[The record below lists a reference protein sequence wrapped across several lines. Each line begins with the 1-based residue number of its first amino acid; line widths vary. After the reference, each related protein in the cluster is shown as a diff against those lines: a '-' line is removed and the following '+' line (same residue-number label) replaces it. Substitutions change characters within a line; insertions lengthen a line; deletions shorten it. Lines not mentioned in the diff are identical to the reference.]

1 MRNQILYKRLS
12 FILLIV
18 GPLASL
24 AVSPISNY
32 DPINLVKL
40 MFVVPIGFCSI
51 FLIGTEWKHFHPKLS
66 KFFWIA
72 SSIFTFA
79 MISTLIFSGAPLNQ
93 QIWGCFG
100 RNTGFLTYFSLLGI
114 AISTALIQKPD
125 FYRSITHS
133 LLITAVP
140 VTIYCLIQMT
150 GNDPVGWS
158 SLATFATFGNVNF
171 LSAFLGLSSLAGFI
185 SILDKRIDKFLR
197 VGIFAMSLLAIR
209 IMSSTGSIQGVM
221 ILAAGLGI
229 SFFLLIRSIKKV
241 NFLQIPYILISIVSF
256 ISVLIGLLNKGPLAK
271 YIYSETVTYRGDY
284 AHAGWVMTI
293 KHPFFGVG
301 LDSYGDWYRKY
312 RGLISTMRTTPD
324 RISNT
329 AHNIFL
335 DISSNGGFPLIIA
348 YLIILAFA
356 LRASLK
362 FIRRTKTFDP
372 TFAILFSCWVA
383 YQLQSAI
390 SINQIGVG
398 IWGWL
403 LTGSLIGFEICTR
416 ETVNGTNENRAVK
429 SSRKGR
435 RTNSTLS
442 ASTGVIGFLGL
453 FLGFVLAFIPMY
465 ADAKFKSAL
474 ITRNLINISK
484 STEILGST
492 SWHLNVVLDA
502 ALKANAADAA
512 KSLDER
518 LISEYPNDFF
528 GWRVRYGLLSST
540 PDQRK
545 FAIGKALELD
555 PFNPQTPKS

>member
-1 MRNQILYKRLS
+1 MKFAAILNRIR
-12 FILLIV
+12 FALLAV

-24 AVSPISNY
+24 AVSPESNY
-32 DPINLVKL
+32 DPINLIKL
-40 MFVVPIGFCSI
+40 LFVVPIGFAVSFLFLSEWKFFYPRLSRYFWATSI
-51 FLIGTEWKHFHPKLS
+51 FFVIS
-66 KFFWIA
+66 
-72 SSIFTFA
+72 
-79 MISTLIFSGAPLNQ
+79 MVSTLIFSGAPLNQ
-93 QIWGCFG
+93 QLWGSFG
-100 RNTGFLTYFSLLGI
+100 RNTGFLTYISLLSI
-114 AISTALIQKPD
+114 AIATALIQSRD
-125 FYRSITHS
+125 FYKSIINA
-133 LLITAVP
+133 LLYTAIP
-140 VTIYCLIQMT
+140 VSIYCLIQMS

-185 SILDKRIDKFLR
+185 SVLDKKINRIVRVAIFL
-197 VGIFAMSLLAIR
+197 MSALSIR

-221 ILAAGLGI
+221 ILIAGLGI
-229 SFFLLIRSIKKV
+229 AAFLYIRSIKKIR
-241 NFLQIPYILISIVSF
+241 FLQIPYIIISLLSF
-256 ISVLIGLLNKGPLAK
+256 FSVFIGLLNKGPLAK

-442 ASTGVIGFLGL
+442 AGTGVIGFLGL

-518 LISEYPNDFF
+518 LITEYPNDYF